1 MGNQLSFMQINQI
14 DCYPKALLTCEV
26 KDLHVLFPEPT
37 LLHLQGRKKQPL
49 FISVLLHGNET
60 TGFIAVQR
68 LLKKYAQQMLPR
80 SVSIF
85 FGNTQAAAQ
94 GLRRLDKQPDY
105 NRIWP
110 GTETADCQETQL
122 ASQVVDILRA
132 KEVFASIDV
141 HNNTGLNPH
150 YACINKL
157 DNRYL
162 QLAKLFGRLVVYFL
176 RPLGVQ
182 SAAFAEICPSVTL
195 ECGRPGQQNG
205 VDHAF
210 NYLNDCLHLAE
221 LSPHPIHSQDIDLFH
236 TTAQVKIKE
245 DSSFSFTDHS
255 KDLVFDLQLERMNF
269 TEIPAGTLFGQVQ
282 NFASMPLVAKGEHG
296 EDITD
301 KYFKMDNTQ
310 LQIRRN
316 TMPSMLT
323 LDERVIRQDC
333 LCYLMERIQL
343 SSANKSKAKVID

>member
-1 MGNQLSFMQINQI
+1 MQLEQI
-14 DCYPKALLTCEV
+14 DTYPEKLLTCDV
-26 KDLHVLFPEPT
+26 KDLHALFPRPT
-37 LLHLQGRKKQPL
+37 LLHLSGKNKQPL

-60 TGFIAVQR
+60 TGFLALQR
-68 LLKKYAQQMLPR
+68 LLIKYTDQALPR

-85 FGNTQAAAQ
+85 FGNTQAAQ
-94 GLRRLDKQPDY
+94 LGLRRLDSQPDF

-110 GTETADCQETQL
+110 GTDTSGCPETFV
-122 ASQVVDILRA
+122 ASQIVDIMRK

-162 QLAKLFGRLVVYFL
+162 QLANLFGRLVVYFL

-182 SAAFAEICPSVTL
+182 SAAFAEICPAVTL
-195 ECGRPGQQNG
+195 ECGRPGQQHG
-205 VDHAF
+205 VDHACE
-210 NYLNDCLHLAE
+210 YLNDCLHLSE
-221 LSPHPIHSQDIDLFH
+221 LVKHPIHTQDIDLFH

-245 DSSFSFTDHS
+245 NYSFSFNDQQS
-255 KDLVFDLQLERMNF
+255 DLLFEKQLERMNF
-269 TEIPAGTLFGQVQ
+269 TEISAGTCFGSVSTD
-282 NFASMPLVAKGEHG
+282 NSMPLSATDEHG
-296 EDITD
+296 NDVTEQF
-301 KYFKMDNTQ
+301 FKIDNTQ
-310 LQIRRN
+310 LQITRN

-333 LCYLMERIQL
+333 LCYLMERLQL
-343 SSANKSKAKVID
+343 

>member
-1 MGNQLSFMQINQI
+1 MQLKQINS
-14 DCYPKALLTCEV
+14 YPKALLTCDA
-26 KDLHVLFPEPT
+26 KDLHALFQQPT
-37 LLHLQGRKKQPL
+37 LLHLQGKNPRPL
-49 FISVLLHGNET
+49 FVSVLLHGNET
-60 TGFIAVQR
+60 TGFLAIQQ
-68 LLKKYAQQMLPR
+68 LLNKYAQQNLPR

-85 FGNTQAAAQ
+85 FGNTQAAES
-94 GLRRLDKQPDY
+94 GLRRLDGQPDF

-110 GTETADCQETQL
+110 GTDAVQSAETQV
-122 ASQVVDILRA
+122 AHQIVDIMRE

-162 QLAKLFGRLVVYFL
+162 QLANLFGRLVVYFL

-182 SAAFAEICPSVTL
+182 SAAFAEICPAVTL
-195 ECGRPGQQNG
+195 ECGRPGQQHG

-210 NYLNDCLHLAE
+210 SYLNDCLHLTE
-221 LSPHPIHSQDIDLFH
+221 LSSHPIHSQDIDLFH

-245 DSSFSFTDHS
+245 NSRFSYSD
-255 KDLVFDLQLERMNF
+255 KQADLLFDKQLERLNF
-269 TEIPAGTLFGQVQ
+269 TEISTGTCFGLVQ
-282 NFASMPLVAKGEHG
+282 GTNSPIPLVATDEHG
-296 EDITD
+296 LDVTEQF
-301 KYFKMDNTQ
+301 FKIENTQ
-310 LQIRRN
+310 LQIKRN

-333 LCYLMERIQL
+333 LCYLMERL
-343 SSANKSKAKVID
+343 